1 MNYSSKKNLLQ
12 TRDTYNRYYGDFR
25 GVDFSSDHSQVIDQ
39 RLAYS
44 VNMYKDYQS
53 GQGQAIETI
62 PGFRR
67 RISKAL
73 GGEIDGVLGEKINGL
88 HFTKLR
94 DGVGQMHDVV
104 LIHAGESLYHWLDFG
119 SDETEYASST
129 TITTTIIKKNGRFA
143 VKIWDRSPNSVVTR
157 VELPIPPSSASSSWT
172 KTEIRFE
179 IDENDETILY
189 LFYHPALKV
198 DSTIQITLYE
208 KGYHKL
214 DIGIHDEKSVSF
226 VFNNALYIL
235 DGYQCF
241 KYFDGFVSPI
251 GAYIPTTYK
260 NIMPSGENANAGIEY
275 EQRNLLTYYF
285 KNTFFYD
292 EKNDTRTFKLS
303 ETDLD
308 GIVSVYLYGKRCTEF
323 TRDLPAG
330 KITISDNFEI
340 PKGIDYMSYAG
351 VEITALKRYE
361 NQNEE
366 LITKCTLATTFDDRI
381 FVSGNPLTPNTVY
394 WCGRNATTGL
404 VEPTYFPINNYVQA
418 GVGYAPIT
426 GLIPVAD
433 TLMALKSDTQQ
444 DGAVYYIKGIETGDD
459 LVPKIYQSERGLSGI
474 GCMGACVNF
483 LDDPVF
489 LSRLGLEGISKLE
502 IASERSIQHRSS
514 LVDAKLSNF
523 TEKQLKDAVIEEWNG
538 YLMLLVDGKIFMAD
552 SRQMYTDETGVMQY
566 EWYYLEGIGVYEE
579 QYDEYVYD
587 NYIPS
592 GYENVSIDNKYP
604 LSIHENV
611 NGVAN
616 PEKNDVVAFTE
627 NGAVVFYY
635 KIENGKA
642 YVCRPTGAKIG
653 GTLKKATTLKS
664 FDGNLFFGTEN
675 GYVCSFNFDL
685 RENGEIPIEHYNF
698 DGRTIICGAATKM
711 DNCGIPHL
719 AKSTVKKSTVIKTRS
734 FAASAIKV
742 KVRTN
747 KTSYKQ
753 IARIN
758 TNTLD
763 FGRLDFSD
771 FSFITEGDTIFAI
784 KEKEKQWVEK
794 QYYLFSDEYC
804 KPFSLHYISYRYNIS
819 GRVKL

>member
-67 RISKAL
+67 RISDRL
-73 GGEIDGVLGEKINGL
+73 DGNINGL

-94 DGVGQMHDVV
+94 DDGGEMHDVV
-104 LIHAGESLYHWLDFG
+104 LIHAGTRLYEWFDFADTFEPISTSITIDDTHEIG
-119 SDETEYASST
+119 DFFLIPLPDGARYISGIAKRNSDGTATLLTYTLTQDGNVMILKHNCKINDVILINYYKTGIAELNIPQG
-129 TITTTIIKKNGRFA
+129 ITVNDKK
-143 VKIWDRSPNSVVTR
+143 
-157 VELPIPPSSASSSWT
+157 SASF
-172 KTEIRFE
+172 I
-179 IDENDETILY
+179 
-189 LFYHPALKV
+189 
-198 DSTIQITLYE
+198 
-208 KGYHKL
+208 
-214 DIGIHDEKSVSF
+214 
-226 VFNNALYIL
+226 FNNAIYLL
-235 DGYQCF
+235 DGKNFLRYS
-241 KYFDGFVSPI
+241 KGFVDVI
-251 GAYIPTTYK
+251 DAYIPTTYK
-260 NIMPSGENANAGIEY
+260 NIMPSGENANSGIEW
-275 EQRNLLTYYF
+275 EQRNLLTPYF

-292 EKNDTRTFKLS
+292 KDSENLTPTFQLS
-303 ETDLD
+303 ERDIDSNIEINFYGTRLQYNKANLKEGTVTINITDIIND
-308 GIVSVYLYGKRCTEF
+308 
-323 TRDLPAG
+323 DL
-330 KITISDNFEI
+330 
-340 PKGIDYMSYAG
+340 DYMSYAG
-351 VEITALKRYE
+351 VEITASKRYE

-366 LITKCTLATTFDDRI
+366 LINKCTLATTFDDRI
-381 FVSGNPLTPNTVY
+381 FVSGNPTTPNTVY

-404 VEPTYFPINNYVQA
+404 IEPTYFPINNYVQA

-433 TLMALKSDTQQ
+433 TLMVLKSDTQQ
-444 DGAVYYIKGIETGDD
+444 DGAVYYLNAVETGDD
-459 LVPKIYQSERGLSGI
+459 LVPKIYQSKRGLSGI
-474 GCMGACVNF
+474 GCVGACINF

-502 IASERSIQHRSS
+502 IASERSVQHRSS
-514 LVDAKLSNF
+514 LVDAKLTNF
-523 TEKQLKDAVIEEWNG
+523 TEEQLKDAVIEEWNG

-566 EWYYLEGIGVYEE
+566 EWYYLEGIGVYEG

-592 GYENVSIDNKYP
+592 GYEDVLIDKKYP

-616 PEKNDVVAFTE
+616 PEKNNVVAFTK

-635 KIENGKA
+635 KIEDGKA
-642 YVCRPTGAKIG
+642 YVCRLTGAKIG
-653 GTLKKATTLKS
+653 GTFKKATALKT

-675 GYVCSFNFDL
+675 GYVCSFNFDK
-685 RENGEIPIEHYNF
+685 RENGEIPVESYNF
-698 DGRTIICGAATKM
+698 DGRTILCGAATKM

-719 AKSTVKKSTVIKTRS
+719 SKSTVKKSTVIKTRS
-734 FAASAIKV
+734 FASSAIKV

-747 KTSYKQ
+747 KTPYKQ

-763 FGRLDFSD
+763 FERLDFSD